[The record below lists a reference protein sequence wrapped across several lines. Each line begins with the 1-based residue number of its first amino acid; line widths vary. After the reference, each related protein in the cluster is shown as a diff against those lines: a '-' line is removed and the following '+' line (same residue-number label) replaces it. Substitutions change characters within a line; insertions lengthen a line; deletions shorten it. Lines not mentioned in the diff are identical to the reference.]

1 MEEKIIKKEN
11 YFLGIIGA
19 LLGGLILA
27 ILLAFVY
34 INITWIFLLI
44 LSVLIPIFEFYG
56 YKLFRGKIDEKLPII
71 LLIITIINV
80 LIMSFV
86 FFPIALLA
94 RSNLPINIE
103 TIQNIFKST
112 RILNS
117 LIQDTLIALAFS
129 MLGVYVVS
137 CITNRKILLNVS
149 KINLFSSDNKEKQEF
164 KEKAINILKPIFEKY
179 GAIEKEKTIKKEE
192 ILVEI
197 KDDKAIEYFKYLK
210 QLKIIN
216 KFKGKYYYNIDNEK
230 NIRSHYLSLR
240 IISSTC
246 ITIIISAITLF
257 VTSGIM
263 SAKTVKVSN
272 KDVEFKI
279 DKSWISLADYSEET
293 GWIYYKNLNSQKDE
307 TEQTP
312 NLATMGIAYENT
324 VDENVSSI
332 NDIKETLELYINSSP
347 NYESYR
353 LEVFQTTNK
362 YEAIELIIP
371 DETMTEVDYYIYENG
386 KMACVTGILYSND
399 EDKIEELKE
408 YGKEVAN
415 SFKWNK

>member
-1 MEEKIIKKEN
+1 MEEKVIKKED

-27 ILLAFVY
+27 IPLAFVY

-71 LLIITIINV
+71 LFIITIINV
-80 LIMSFV
+80 LIMFFA

-103 TIQNIFKST
+103 TIQNTLSS

-137 CITNRKILLNVS
+137 CITHRKILLNVS
-149 KINLFSSDNKEKQEF
+149 KIDLFSSDNKEKQEF

-179 GAIEKEKTIKKEE
+179 GATKKDKTIKREE
-192 ILVEI
+192 ILAET

-210 QLKIIN
+210 QLKII
-216 KFKGKYYYNIDNEK
+216 KKVKEKYYYNIDNEK
-230 NIRSHYLSLR
+230 NIRSHYLPLR
-240 IISSTC
+240 IICSTC
-246 ITIIISAITLF
+246 ITVIISAITLF

-263 SAKTVKVSN
+263 SAKTIKVSN

-312 NLATMGIAYENT
+312 NLATMGIAYENI

-371 DETMTEVDYYIYENG
+371 DETMTEVDYYIYGNG